1 MTSWRTS
8 PSGAGD
14 LRERFE
20 FEARPEGNDGR
31 GNAVVGDFSAVF
43 EMRAQVFSE
52 TGRGEAVMAARL
64 SGRSL
69 ITVRVR
75 QCRATRAV
83 TTDWRLRDV
92 RTKVIYNVRDIA
104 DPLRHSAD
112 RGKWL
117 DLLCESGVAT

>member
-1 MTSWRTS
+1 MPSWRTS
-8 PSGAGD
+8 SSGAGD
-14 LRERFE
+14 LTERFA

-43 EMRAQVFSE
+43 EMRAQVFAE

-64 SGRSL
+64 SGRPL

-75 QCRATRAV
+75 QCRATKAV

-92 RTKVIYNVRDIA
+92 RTSAIYNVRDIA
-104 DPLRHSAD
+104 DPFRHLPE

-117 DLLCESGVAT
+117 DLLCEGGVAT